1 MQPSSENH
9 SSRMNLSGAA
19 WSFVG
24 ASLRESVEIYRAL
37 GIDAIDLLAVPSSLT
52 DPAAIIADPL
62 GEAAKI
68 RNLGILTA
76 NVIVSLGSN
85 FSDRALNHPDPAVRA
100 RNRHD
105 FEAVATFCQAASIP
119 SITALPGVDQQA
131 WSHGKSLEIAAEV
144 LNDIASICSRKGVRL
159 LFEAHVQSVLESPAE
174 VLRFLTDN
182 PALGL
187 TLDYAH
193 FIYQGH
199 TQADVDALAP
209 FAKHVHLRQAAPGMM
224 QAPWEAGAIDF
235 AGMMRVLERT
245 GFAGYL
251 TLEYEHDEWLDNNKV
266 DVISETIKMRNAVKP
281 LLSRADR

>member
-1 MQPSSENH
+1 MQDPSENQP
-9 SSRMNLSGAA
+9 SRMNLSGAA

-24 ASLRESVEIYRAL
+24 ASLRESVAIYRAL
-37 GIDAIDLLAVPSSLT
+37 GIDAIDLLAVPGSLT

-85 FSDRALNHPDPAVRA
+85 FADRALNDRDPEMSA

-105 FEAVATFCQAASIP
+105 FEAVATFCQASSIP
-119 SITALPGVDQQA
+119 SITALPGIDQEG
-131 WSHGKSLEIAAEV
+131 WSHDRSLEVAAEA
-144 LNDIASICSRKGVRL
+144 LNDIASICARKGVRL
-159 LFEAHVQSVLESPAE
+159 LFEAHFQSVLESPAE
-174 VLRFLTDN
+174 VLRFLKDN

-193 FIYQGH
+193 FIYRGH
-199 TQADVDALAP
+199 PQVDVDSLAP
-209 FAKHVHLRQAAPGMM
+209 FAKHVHLRQAAPGTM
-224 QAPWEAGAIDF
+224 QAPWEDGTIDF
-235 AGMMRVLERT
+235 AEMMRVLKRT
-245 GFAGYL
+245 GFSGYL

-266 DVISETIKMRNAVKP
+266 DVISETIKMRNAIKP
-281 LLSRADR
+281 LLL